1 MKDKPVRAAR
11 KTPCLVCGGTSWPC
25 SYLPDGSIRF
35 CGKVRSDK
43 PDSLGETWLH
53 FANDS
58 RAYSPPVRV
67 VKPSSSPVPQVASV
81 AHRHKVYSALLDF
94 LTLSAHRRDNLLE
107 RGLTPA
113 LIEANWYKDTPTT
126 DESDA
131 LAESLAHLGLEGV
144 AGFFFM
150 RGAWRLRWCRPAGF
164 FVPYR
169 DFDGRIRGMMWRFDE
184 PVGKAK
190 YRWLSSD
197 PEDVDDR
204 GNVKFP
210 MGASSHAPLNFA
222 RPDLI
227 STSPDIWLTEGSLKS
242 EVAAHLLNVPFIA
255 AGGVSQWGSDF
266 GERFKQRFP
275 EHRAV
280 IAFDRDWHTGR
291 DGKPN
296 PQVKRSL
303 ERLMSQLDVARVRYI
318 IRSWSRPEKGID
330 DLALALS
337 QPKQRRVA

>member
-1 MKDKPVRAAR
+1 
-11 KTPCLVCGGTSWPC
+11 
-25 SYLPDGSIRF
+25 
-35 CGKVRSDK
+35 VRSDK

-53 FANDS
+53 FADDS
-58 RAYSPPVRV
+58 RSYSPPVRV
-67 VKPSSSPVPQVASV
+67 VKPSSSPAPQIATV
-81 AHRHKVYSALLDF
+81 AHRHKVYSALLDS
-94 LTLSAHRRDNLLE
+94 LTLSAHRFDNLLG
-107 RGLTPA
+107 RGLPPA
-113 LIEANWYKDTPTT
+113 NIEANGYKDTPTT

-131 LAESLAHLGLEGV
+131 LAASLARLGLEGV

-169 DFDGRIRGMMWRFDE
+169 DFDGNIRGMMWRFDE

-197 PEDVDDR
+197 PEDVNDA
-204 GNVKFP
+204 GNIKFP
-210 MGASSHAPLNFA
+210 KGASSRAPLHFA

-255 AGGVSQWGSDF
+255 AGGVSQWGNDF

-280 IAFDRDWHTGR
+280 VAFDRDWHTGR

-296 PQVKRSL
+296 PHVRRAL
-303 ERLMSQLDVARVRYI
+303 DNLVAQLVAARVPYVV
-318 IRSWSRPEKGID
+318 RSWDRPEKGID

-337 QPKQRRVA
+337 QPKQRRAA